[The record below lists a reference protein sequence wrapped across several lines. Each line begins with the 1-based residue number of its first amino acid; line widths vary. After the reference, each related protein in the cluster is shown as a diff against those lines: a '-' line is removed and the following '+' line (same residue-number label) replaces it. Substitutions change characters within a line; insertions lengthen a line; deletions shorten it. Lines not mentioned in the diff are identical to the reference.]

1 MRGRESMFQA
11 KLARGPDVA
20 DRHST
25 KTTHVGVTAG
35 LHNTRPE
42 RAFPMEKNF
51 AEVRLQILSEF
62 PPRYNEIDFCGPRRI
77 CADQFSPSSF
87 PSCAELR
94 YSMPHTQSLLRI
106 KALLDHSTV
115 TIDALARSSGCIV

>member
-1 MRGRESMFQA
+1 MFQA
-11 KLARGPDVA
+11 KLAAVQTLRTVN
-20 DRHST
+20 ST

-42 RAFPMEKNF
+42 RAFPVAKKV

-77 CADQFSPSSF
+77 CTDQFNPSSF
-87 PSCAELR
+87 PCCAELR
-94 YSMPHTQSLLRI
+94 YSMPHTQSFVRI

-115 TIDALARSSGCIV
+115 TIDALARSSGCII